1 MFSKRKVKR
10 IHLVYYLLVFDRKTD
25 RLVGHVVDITTG
37 GMKLMSKEPIKPDTV
52 YDFRMALPDDLGTSR
67 EIAFQAKSVWSKNNL
82 YSDFFGTG
90 FTFEKIADEDVAIIG
105 DLIDKFG
112 Y

>member
-1 MFSKRKVKR
+1 MLAKRTVKR

-25 RLVGHVVDITTG
+25 HLVGHVVDITTE
-37 GMKLMSKEPIKPDTV
+37 GMKLMSKEPVKPDTV
-52 YDFRMALPDDLGTSR
+52 YHFRMALPD
-67 EIAFQAKSVWSKNNL
+67 EIGSSKEISFDAKSVWSKDNL
-82 YSDFFGTG
+82 FSDFYGTG
-90 FTFEKIADEDVAIIG
+90 FTFVKIDDKDIAIIR